1 MIRDPMA
8 EPCGLWR
15 SPGPGVKPLGSQ
27 PSVLFQVGVKLKGWF
42 TQEQDVY
49 FSAIIH
55 TYLKNLTSTSWK
67 CGCQDNSSTWQ
78 TRKCH
83 PSNPTQH
90 GMVASANGRPRLVLT
105 GFHTT
110 AMFLL
115 HLLVPWQLVC
125 EDSFDNGTLI
135 EGLISNTRAF
145 SMGVLALSFNVEWF
159 CWQPLWLKPERCQQS
174 IKNNAAKSRSCN
186 HDCPCDGY
194 LRQNVSWGTKYS
206 SFFSKFRVFVCHLRK
221 HPKDGDPLC
230 KLCLRD
236 TKTCPRIALLKIV
249 VKKKHPTT
257 QSIPPIIATEPNC
270 QLLNSSNGI
279 SGSVQLY
286 KYLPNPDQGSGI

>member
-15 SPGPGVKPLGSQ
+15 SPGRGVKPLGSQ

-135 EGLISNTRAF
+135 EGLISNTCAF

-159 CWQPLWLKPERCQQS
+159 FWQPLWLKPERCQQS
-174 IKNNAAKSRSCN
+174 IKIMQQKAEAATMTVLVMDIYGKTWAGVQNIAVSFQSSECL
-186 HDCPCDGY
+186 CATFEST
-194 LRQNVSWGTKYS
+194 LRTETRCVS
-206 SFFSKFRVFVCHLRK
+206 
-221 HPKDGDPLC
+221 
-230 KLCLRD
+230 
-236 TKTCPRIALLKIV
+236 
-249 VKKKHPTT
+249 
-257 QSIPPIIATEPNC
+257 
-270 QLLNSSNGI
+270 
-279 SGSVQLY
+279 SV
-286 KYLPNPDQGSGI
+286 SGIQRRVHGLHCSRLL

>member
-1 MIRDPMA
+1 MILLATALTEAR
-8 EPCGLWR
+8 E
-15 SPGPGVKPLGSQ
+15 V
-27 PSVLFQVGVKLKGWF
+27 
-42 TQEQDVY
+42 
-49 FSAIIH
+49 SAV
-55 TYLKNLTSTSWK
+55 N
-67 CGCQDNSSTWQ
+67 
-78 TRKCH
+78 
-83 PSNPTQH
+83 
-90 GMVASANGRPRLVLT
+90 
-105 GFHTT
+105 
-110 AMFLL
+110 
-115 HLLVPWQLVC
+115 
-125 EDSFDNGTLI
+125 
-135 EGLISNTRAF
+135 
-145 SMGVLALSFNVEWF
+145 
-159 CWQPLWLKPERCQQS
+159 
-174 IKNNAAKSRSCN
+174 KNNAAKSRSCN

-194 LRQNVSWGTKYS
+194 LRQNVSWGTKYI

-249 VKKKHPTT
+249 VKKHPTT